1 MPPQR
6 KTTRLTAAAIQ
17 HFYPVTP
24 TDLEHF
30 ARKVLDALGEQDRV
44 LEVGAGRGEVTELD
58 WRNHGR
64 RIIGI
69 DLDPRV
75 SSHPYLDEAVR
86 ADVFSLPF
94 PDATFDAAVS
104 VFLMEHLADPLS
116 ALKEIRRVLK
126 PGGLYLAKTPNRN
139 HYIGWIARMTPTG
152 FHKWYNAR
160 RGRDPEDTF
169 PTYYRF
175 NLFEDVARISREA
188 GFEVQDLEGFE
199 GVPEY
204 LLLSLFLFLPGMIY
218 ERWVNRKPERK
229 RWRASLE
236 VVLRKPLSA

>member
-1 MPPQR
+1 MSAQR

-17 HFYPVTP
+17 RFYPATP

-30 ARKVLDALGEQDRV
+30 SMKVLHALGEQDRV
-44 LEVGAGRGEVTELD
+44 LEVGAGRGEVTDLD
-58 WRNHGR
+58 WRANGR

-75 SSHPYLDEAVR
+75 ALHPYLDEAVR

-94 PDATFDAAVS
+94 PEATFDAAVS
-104 VFLMEHLADPLS
+104 VFFMEHLADPLI
-116 ALKEIRRVLK
+116 ALREIHRVLK
-126 PGGLYLAKTPNRN
+126 PGGRYLAKTPNKD
-139 HYIGWIARMTPTG
+139 HYIGRIARMTPTG

-160 RGRDPEDTF
+160 RGRSPEDTF
-169 PTYYRF
+169 PTFYRF
-175 NLFEDVARISREA
+175 NRFEDVARISSEA

-218 ERWVNRKPERK
+218 ERWSNRKPERK

-236 VVLRKPLSA
+236 VVLKKPLSA